1 MPAPT
6 RDDIVSLLNSVGFAV
21 LATERAGQPHTS
33 LVAIT
38 PVDGWHRLVFATQFT
53 ELKPVE

>member
-1 MPAPT
+1 M
-6 RDDIVSLLNSVGFAV
+6 SLLNSVGFAV

-38 PVDGWHRLVFATQFT
+38 PVDGWHRLVFATYRDT
-53 ELKPVE
+53 ASSPT